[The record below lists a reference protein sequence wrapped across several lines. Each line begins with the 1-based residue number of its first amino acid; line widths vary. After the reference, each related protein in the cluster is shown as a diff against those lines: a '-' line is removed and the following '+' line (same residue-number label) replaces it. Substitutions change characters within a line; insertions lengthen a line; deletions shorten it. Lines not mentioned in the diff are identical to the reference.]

1 VTAAVAQ
8 PVRTVR
14 SPAFDRTTAKRLM
27 SGEYQRV
34 IEQLRSL
41 SPQDW
46 RTQTCNE
53 GWDVRTLAAHM
64 LGMTAMAAS
73 LREQLRQ
80 MRTAKRRG
88 GEFIDAL
95 TAVQVEKYE
104 GWTPE
109 RIVTEFQRLAPRAV
123 RGRTRMPGLVRGRRI
138 ADDQPVN
145 PPLEYEPWT
154 FAYLVDV
161 IMTRDPWMHRSD
173 IAAAT
178 GREMTLTDDH
188 DGLMVDDVAR
198 EWARRHGQPC
208 TLTLTGPVGRQYV
221 FASGGGPSAAAGDPG
236 APPRPSYVLD
246 AVQFCRVLSGRGS
259 GDGLLSTRV
268 PF

>member
-1 VTAAVAQ
+1 MTAALAQ
-8 PVRTVR
+8 PTRPVRA
-14 SPAFDRTTAKRLM
+14 PGFDRATAKRLM
-27 SGEYQRV
+27 MVEYQRV
-34 IEQLRSL
+34 IEQLRTL
-41 SPQDW
+41 SPGDW
-46 RTQTCNE
+46 RTHTCND
-53 GWDVRTLAAHM
+53 GWDVRALAAHM

-73 LREQLRQ
+73 LREQMRQ

-104 GWTPE
+104 GWTPQ
-109 RIVTEFQRLAPRAV
+109 RIIAEFQRLAPKAV
-123 RGRTRMPGLVRGRRI
+123 KGRTRMPGLVRGRRMS
-138 ADDQPVN
+138 DEQPVN
-145 PPLEYEPWT
+145 PPHEYEPWT

-178 GREMTLTDDH
+178 GRKMILSEDH
-188 DGLMVDDVAR
+188 DGLVVDDVAR

-208 TLTLTGPVGRQYV
+208 ALTLTGPIGRQYAFGPGGV
-221 FASGGGPSAAAGDPG
+221 ASGTVADRGSPE
-236 APPRPSYVLD
+236 RPTYTVD
-246 AVQFCRVLSGRGS
+246 AVEFCRVLSGRGS
-259 GDGLLSTRV
+259 GDGLLGTKV

>member
-14 SPAFDRTTAKRLM
+14 SPAFDRPTAKRLM
-27 SGEYQRV
+27 SVEYQRV

-46 RTQTCNE
+46 RTPTCNE
-53 GWDVRTLAAHM
+53 GWDVRALAAHM

-109 RIVTEFQRLAPRAV
+109 RIVPEFQRLAPKAV
-123 RGRTRMPGLVRGRRI
+123 RGRTRMPGVVRSRRI
-138 ADDQPVN
+138 AEQPVN

-188 DGLMVDDVAR
+188 DGLIVDDVAR

-208 TLTLTGPVGRQYV
+208 TLTLTGPIGRQYG
-221 FASGGGPSAAAGDPG
+221 FESGGVPSAAAGDPG
-236 APPRPSYVLD
+236 APSRPSYVLD

-259 GDGLLSTRV
+259 GDGLLSTHV